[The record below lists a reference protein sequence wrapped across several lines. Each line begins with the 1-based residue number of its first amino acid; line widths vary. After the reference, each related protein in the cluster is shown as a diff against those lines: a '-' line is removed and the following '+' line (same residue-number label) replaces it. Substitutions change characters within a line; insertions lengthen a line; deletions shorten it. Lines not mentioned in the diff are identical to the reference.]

1 MVIAASPPANL
12 TLQLRA
18 KFPPSPRSCE
28 KILLVSNCRAWSNI
42 PWPSPVREPDGDSL
56 GIMRQFSFHGS
67 DGKKHPVSLCG
78 DKVESSLGVFF
89 PPMLPALIVTWLP
102 NHD

>member
-1 MVIAASPPANL
+1 MAFPGSGARCPAHGG
-12 TLQLRA
+12 
-18 KFPPSPRSCE
+18 
-28 KILLVSNCRAWSNI
+28 I
-42 PWPSPVREPDGDSL
+42 
-56 GIMRQFSFHGS
+56 GIMRQFPFHGS